1 MARGFRAVWWGE
13 GTLRTIKLSELGLV
27 EAVTPVWLIT
37 NRVRIPAPG
46 SLGWVRAGGAFLF
59 RRNHD
64 EPHQAFG
71 RPYLPQSLR
80 VSGASHLVHP
90 RRSGS

>member
-1 MARGFRAVWWGE
+1 MARGFGAVWWGE
-13 GTLRTIKLSELGLV
+13 GTPRTIKLSELGLV

-37 NRVRIPAPG
+37 NRVRILAP
-46 SLGWVRAGGAFLF
+46 GWVRAGGAILF
-59 RRNHD
+59 RRNHG

-90 RRSGS
+90 RRSSS